1 MKWSEGGGGQFEQV
15 PTGSHI
21 ARCYACIDL
30 GTQPKSFNN
39 EVHMERQVSIAFELP
54 TVKMEGKYDPK
65 AKGRPMM
72 ASRKFKQSLHQK
84 ANLRK
89 FLEGWR
95 GRAFKPGEAEQFDPK
110 KLPGLPCRVNV
121 VESQDGTRTFIDSIA
136 PLGKGEKIPKQI
148 NPSVYFSLDPE
159 EFDPAVFD
167 KLSNSMKE
175 KIAKSPE
182 FIALENGGAPGE
194 EPQSDAPAEDNVGGD
209 PDDNAPF

>member
-1 MKWSEGGGGQFEQV
+1 MKWREGGGQFEQI
-15 PTGSHI
+15 PPGSHL
-21 ARCYACIDL
+21 ARCYGVVDL
-30 GTQPKSFNN
+30 GTQQKTFQN
-39 EVHMERQVSIAFELP
+39 EVHLERQVQISFELP
-54 TVKMEGKYDPK
+54 MLKMEGKYDPK
-65 AKGRPMM
+65 AKGKPMM

-159 EFDPAVFD
+159 EFDPATFD
-167 KLSNSMKE
+167 KLSNGLKE
-175 KIAKSPE
+175 RIAKSPE
-182 FIALENGGAPGE
+182 FIALENGGAGE
-194 EPQSDAPAEDNVGGD
+194 EAQGDAPAEGGEAGE
-209 PDDNAPF
+209 PGNDDAPF

>member
-1 MKWSEGGGGQFEQV
+1 MFEQV

-21 ARCYACIDL
+21 ARCYACVDL
-30 GTQPKSFNN
+30 GTQAKEFQGV
-39 EVHMERQVSIAFELP
+39 VHQERQVSISFELP
-54 TVKMEGKYDPK
+54 LVKMEGKYDPK

-72 ASRKFKQSLHQK
+72 ASRKFKQSLHPK

-95 GRAFKPGEAEQFDPK
+95 GRAFKAGEAEQFDPK

-159 EFDPAVFD
+159 EFDPAVYD
-167 KLSNSMKE
+167 KLSNGLKE
-175 KIAKSPE
+175 RIAKSPE
-182 FIALENGGAPGE
+182 FIALENGGAGE
-194 EPQSDAPAEDNVGGD
+194 EPQEDAPAEGD
-209 PDDNAPF
+209 ATSNPDDGDTPF

>member
-1 MKWSEGGGGQFEQV
+1 MKWKESGGQFEQI
-15 PTGSHI
+15 PPGSHL
-21 ARCYACIDL
+21 ARCYGVIDL
-30 GTQPKSFNN
+30 GTQPKTFQQ
-39 EVHMERQVSIAFELP
+39 EVHMERQVQISFELP
-54 TVKMEGKYDPK
+54 LVKTEGKYDPK

-121 VESQDGTRTFIDSIA
+121 VESQDGTRTFIDSIS

-148 NPSVYFSLDPE
+148 NPSVYFSLEPE
-159 EFDPAVFD
+159 EFDPAVYD
-167 KLSNSMKE
+167 RLTNGIKE
-175 KIAKSPE
+175 RIAKSPE
-182 FIALENGGAPGE
+182 FQALENGSAAGE
-194 EPQSDAPAEDNVGGD
+194 EPQESPSDEPAAETDGDAP
-209 PDDNAPF
+209 F